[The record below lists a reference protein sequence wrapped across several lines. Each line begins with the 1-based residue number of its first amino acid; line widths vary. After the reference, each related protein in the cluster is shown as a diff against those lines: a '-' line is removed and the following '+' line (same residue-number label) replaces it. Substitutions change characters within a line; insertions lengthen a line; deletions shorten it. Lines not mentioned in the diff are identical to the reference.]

1 MKGQAVL
8 QGTVLSQTPIIMCDA
23 QLYGVSI
30 LHARK
35 QRG

>member
-1 MKGQAVL
+1 MKGQALL
-8 QGTVLSQTPIIMCDA
+8 QGTVLSQTPIIMCDT
-23 QLYGVSI
+23 QLYEVPI